1 MRFDRIVYMEWA
13 KRESA
18 AHYNLARSGAR
29 KLQTKELPFTR
40 EDIELTNVSPYG
52 FEPLREAIARY
63 AGVKKE
69 QVATAQGTSMA
80 NFLVCAALLER
91 GDEVIVEKPAYE
103 PLVRVPACFEVVIKR
118 LPRRYENDYQPDVGE
133 LRKLL
138 SPKTRLVILSDLH
151 NPSGAKLHQEILAQI
166 GREAAKVGAWVL
178 VDEIYLE
185 CLYDERPSSA
195 LLLGENFMVT
205 SSLTKAYGLD
215 GLRCGWLLGAEE
227 IVKRA
232 YYIYDFLGVI
242 GSSPAESLSV
252 LAFEHLGELQKRYKP
267 TVNRNLSLVSDLI
280 DEHHALEWSR
290 PPGGLIGFVRLKGL
304 SVERLAE
311 HLMKRYRT
319 SIVPGRFFEEPEF
332 FRIGFGGESEMVE
345 QGLQNLRQALEE
357 LLP

>member
-1 MRFDRIVYMEWA
+1 MKFDRIVYMEWA

-29 KLQTKELPFTR
+29 KLKTDELPFTR

-80 NFLVCAALLER
+80 NFLACAALLER
-91 GDEVIVEKPAYE
+91 GDEVIVERPAYE

-118 LPRRYENDYQPDVGE
+118 LPRRYENDFQPDVGE

-151 NPSGAKLHQEILAQI
+151 NPSGAKLHPEILAKI
-166 GREAAKVGAWVL
+166 GREAAEVGAWVL

-215 GLRCGWLLGAEE
+215 GLRCGWLLGNQE

-242 GSSPAESLSV
+242 GSSPAECLSV
-252 LAFEHLGELQKRYKP
+252 LAFKHLGELQKKYKP
-267 TVNRNLSLVSDLI
+267 MVKRNLSLVSDLI
-280 DEHHALEWSR
+280 NEHQALEWSR

-304 SVERLAE
+304 SVEKLAE
-311 HLMKRYRT
+311 HLMRRYRT

-332 FRIGFGGESEMVE
+332 FRLGFGGESEMVE
-345 QGLQNLRQALEE
+345 QGLQNLRRALEE